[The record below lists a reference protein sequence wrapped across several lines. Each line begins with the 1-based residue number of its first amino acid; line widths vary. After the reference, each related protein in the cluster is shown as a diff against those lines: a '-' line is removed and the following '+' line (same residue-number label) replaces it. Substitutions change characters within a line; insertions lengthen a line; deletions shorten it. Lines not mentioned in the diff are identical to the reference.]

1 MNQGKPPL
9 GDPSREA
16 IDSLQGYVY
25 QIYQS
30 ALAWTELEE
39 DELLYL
45 EVAEDFAIVAEKAL
59 EAVQVKKT
67 AKPATIN
74 SKDIIA
80 TIDSF
85 VELQEKNSKL
95 KVTLRHLTT
104 STIKKE
110 NKREHRIGD
119 TPTLLAWRN
128 LAKAG
133 NLSDLRRVLDKS
145 KLSKKSKDF
154 VKNLDDEEL
163 RERFLKRIHFDCGAP
178 ESRFLER
185 KINSRISNLLL
196 NRGGLHSQ
204 TQKCVADIM
213 LTLLKLST
221 NSDLNKRYVDRSDLE
236 IHLEETTQI
245 TQNRADFEIQN
256 RLINHALSVSVPSG
270 LDLSSAHLM
279 RPSPVSEIPL
289 PRALASRV
297 SDIRKFQQTL
307 ESVGLCWISGAAG
320 MGKTVSARVLAHKNG
335 GDWAS
340 INLRGQSSEQV
351 ARILIQAADL
361 MKDFGLRGLIV
372 DDLDCAMEPSVL
384 DSLHY
389 LVHSANRSDVLLVL
403 NSFDSPTSEFLF
415 ASNLPVGIARVLSE
429 FTEEDIQEILQKMG
443 VINAHW
449 TKYIHFVS
457 GGGHPQLAIAF
468 IQSMAASG
476 WDLKELQTLDA
487 LLLEPPAI
495 GEVRKRT
502 RERLLKDML
511 PTSRRLIERL
521 SLKTGGFS
529 KELAIDLGKLEPQ
542 IPDTGIVL
550 ETLIGSWVDQQ
561 EGDRFNLSPL
571 LSGFARKTLGVGEKE
586 KIESAIADSLT
597 KKCSLDVLDMNSA
610 LFAAWNSKN
619 EAVILKLSMAI
630 IGSDS
635 SELEMIAPYLPMFTL
650 FRTDTIA
657 YSANAAVSH
666 MFRGAQVLLLNQDSD
681 SPSKIQDALRCF
693 FEEAENV
700 ERDEI
705 RASMNVLVYS
715 KLLLQT
721 SKAGMGTSFTG
732 IIRELDQLLEDE
744 KCVLPSEALEIM
756 KKFEKDGITPIGIM
770 FLNQARQLTKIGEL
784 PAVFNFLDNSSSEL
798 RSKLFAPFGHDNVD
812 VDMLVAGAFISEYK
826 ENTIDP
832 SVHSAVFERL
842 EEQAIRWNQSDLA
855 VCCRKYQAMVLDEY
869 GNDKNSALAVLEE
882 GLSIFGKT
890 NSELVRAKAKVL
902 YRSDDHKGSLALS
915 KVLIESGA
923 PLSEVEKAFLGR
935 DAAISAEK
943 QGDFNTARRY
953 YLFGSD
959 AAYKSNLPDMRAM
972 RVGLLADAA
981 LASWHG
987 SDRQICLQD
996 FVEVLDK
1003 VNKIKSD
1010 ETLRTAHC
1018 HASVRHVL
1026 SWLNQ
1031 DVTGEKHLLKDGEE
1045 TIIYPG
1051 CVSNPEPSPEIGDH
1065 HVMPIEMAWY
1075 MLATVENN
1083 AVLDAGIT
1091 GNLDQLLPRGP
1102 VREGQ
1107 MLLSPAKMHKALSR
1121 LDAKLFVEALQ
1132 DTISLFAFEKAK
1144 GGRSGEFDIM
1154 NVTYGI
1160 FPIATRDQQEELRGM
1175 TEWFVLLYCATCVL
1189 QNKFTSIPVVLREL
1203 TDVKGFLVRPI
1214 LIDCLQNNGPV
1225 KDFNTGFANLILT
1238 NAKGTPEVP
1247 RVSPKEVFEL
1257 AFTALQMAQEMRHY
1271 RLFAENLLPWL
1282 VQRWSFILERQRF
1295 QLYRPALHE
1304 AGIRAALEQDGVSTE
1319 IKVAEI
1325 LTAILPTLGV
1335 NNQRE
1340 LSQILL
1346 RLPRSSSPN
1355 PPAPDNSQATPE

>member
-1 MNQGKPPL
+1 MNQEKTPL

-16 IDSLQGYVY
+16 IDSLRGYVY

-30 ALAWTELEE
+30 ALAWAELKD
-39 DELLYL
+39 DEFLFL
-45 EVAEDFAIVAEKAL
+45 EVAEDFAIAAKKAL
-59 EAVQVKKT
+59 KAVQVKET
-67 AKPATIN
+67 AGRVTIN
-74 SKDIIA
+74 SKDIIS

-85 VELQEKNSKL
+85 VELQEKNPNL

-104 STIKKE
+104 STIGKE
-110 NKREHRIGD
+110 QK
-119 TPTLLAWRN
+119 LACRVGGVSALVIWRK

-133 NLSDLRRVLDKS
+133 DLSDLRRVLGKS
-145 KLSKKSKDF
+145 KLSEKTKDF
-154 VKNLDDEEL
+154 IQSLDDEGF
-163 RERFLKRIHFDCGAP
+163 RERFLKRIHFDCGAS
-178 ESRFLER
+178 ESRFLAR
-185 KINSRISNLLL
+185 QINSRISKLLL
-196 NRGGLHSQ
+196 DRGGTHSQ
-204 TQKCVADIM
+204 AHSCVADIL

-221 NSDLNKRYVDRSDLE
+221 NPNREKRYVDRNDLE
-236 IHLEETTQI
+236 KHLEAATKI
-245 TQNRADFEIQN
+245 ILNRADFEIQA
-256 RLINHALSVSVPSG
+256 RLTNQALSASVPSG
-270 LDLSSAHLM
+270 PDFSSARLM
-279 RPSPVSEIPL
+279 MPSLVSEMPL
-289 PRALASRV
+289 PEALASRV

-351 ARILIQAADL
+351 ARVLIQAVDL

-372 DDLDCAMEPSVL
+372 DDLGCAMEPSVL

-389 LVHSANRSDVLLVL
+389 LVYSANRSDVLLVL
-403 NSFDSPTSEFLF
+403 NSSDSPTSEFLF
-415 ASNLPVGIARVLSE
+415 TSNLPVGIAETLAE

-468 IQSMAASG
+468 IQGMVASG
-476 WDLKELQTLDA
+476 WDTKELQTLDA

-502 RERLLKDML
+502 RARLLREMPL
-511 PTSRRLIERL
+511 TSRRLIERL

-542 IPDTGIVL
+542 IPDAGIVL
-550 ETLIGSWVDQQ
+550 ETLIGSWIDQQ

-571 LSGFARKTLGVGEKE
+571 LSGFASKTLGVGEKE

-597 KKCSLDVLDMNSA
+597 KKCSLDVLDTNSA
-610 LFAAWNSKN
+610 LLAAWNSKN

-630 IGSDS
+630 IVSDS
-635 SELEMIAPYLPMFTL
+635 SKLEMIAPYLPLFTL

-657 YSANAAVSH
+657 YSANATISH

-693 FEEAENV
+693 SEEAENV

-705 RASMNVLVYS
+705 RTSMNMLVYS

-721 SKAGMGTSFTG
+721 SKAGMGTSFTD

-756 KKFEKDGITPIGIM
+756 KKSEKDGITPIGMM
-770 FLNQARQLTKIGEL
+770 FLNQVRQLTKIGEL

-798 RSKLFAPFGHDNVD
+798 RSKLFAPFGHDNID

-915 KVLIESGA
+915 KTLIESDA

-981 LASWHG
+981 LTSWHG
-987 SDRQICLQD
+987 SDRQTCLQD
-996 FVEVLDK
+996 FVRVLDE
-1003 VNKIKSD
+1003 VNKIKPD

-1018 HASVRHVL
+1018 HALVRYVL
-1026 SWLNQ
+1026 FWLNQ

-1051 CVSNPEPSPEIGDH
+1051 CVSNPEPHPEIGEH

-1091 GNLDQLLPRGP
+1091 DNLDRLLPRGP
-1102 VREGQ
+1102 VWEGQ
-1107 MLLSPAKMHKALSR
+1107 KWLSPAKMHKALSR

-1132 DTISLFAFEKAK
+1132 DTISLYAFAKAK
-1144 GGRSGEFDIM
+1144 GGCSGGFDIM

-1160 FPIATRDQQEELRGM
+1160 FPIATRDQQEELRDM
-1175 TEWFVLLYCATCVL
+1175 TERFVLLYCATCVL

-1203 TDVKGFLVRPI
+1203 TDVKGFRVRPI
-1214 LIDCLQNNGPV
+1214 LIDRLQNNGPA
-1225 KDFNTGFANLILT
+1225 KDLYTGFANLILT
-1238 NAKGTPEVP
+1238 HTKGTPEAP
-1247 RVSPKEVFEL
+1247 RVSPREGFEL
-1257 AFTALQMAQEMRHY
+1257 AFKALQMAQQAGHY

-1282 VQRWSFILERQRF
+1282 VQRWSFVLERQRF

-1319 IKVAEI
+1319 IKVVEI

-1335 NNQRE
+1335 NKQRE

-1346 RLPRSSSPN
+1346 SLPRSSSPN